1 MGDSRFRNAFNPS
14 RFLDAKLALLPI
26 DRRPF
31 HCHVRIAG
39 GMKRDGVRS
48 VGGILGALQPVAK
61 LFAAADDA
69 ASVTSNQQ
77 VIAGQRP
84 RGCRADVRE
93 HKASRLPGMISR
105 MLNTI
110 LEGAV
115 FRLGGLLQTFAA
127 PVIEPTVVT
136 APDAVVLDTAELKR
150 RAAMGAVE
158 F

>member
-48 VGGILGALQPVAK
+48 VGGILGALQPVTK
-61 LFAAADDA
+61 LFAATDDA

-77 VIAGQRP
+77 VIAGPQR
-84 RGCRADVRE
+84 RRLRANVGK
-93 HKASRLPGMISR
+93 HQASRLPGMISR

-110 LEGAV
+110 LE
-115 FRLGGLLQTFAA
+115 
-127 PVIEPTVVT
+127 
-136 APDAVVLDTAELKR
+136 VLSSGSAGCSKHLPR
-150 RAAMGAVE
+150 R
-158 F
+158 